1 MLPVTHRIITSH
13 AAAAAAAAATAI
25 VLFTTFA
32 GPRAA
37 HAQTTRPTA
46 ATTVP
51 ATNPAE
57 VEAEIDALLK
67 QLASDDW
74 PVRMAAQNRLAAL
87 GELAEARLKRA
98 AGESDDAEV
107 RARSEAALHQID
119 ENRMSGPTLITMSVF
134 NVNPQIVFGEI
145 GRQVGTEFKPQN
157 PSLWSPQMPAVTLDV
172 RREPLWDVIRRV
184 REQCG
189 LDVEP
194 GPGGWTV
201 VQIPPGQDKAPTVT
215 SGPFRVRATRIAR
228 SYAVDLTSG
237 GLAQNDFVVHL
248 SLQAEPKLK
257 ISRAAS
263 VAKLEAAE
271 DENQLSLLPGAGPGA
286 GAGAAGGGAPAG
298 GPAVAPLPALALQNA
313 ALVRARAD
321 VGMRQDVFAWPL
333 AARLEYPA
341 EGAGKRIARL
351 TGSAACSVIVRTETI
366 EVPDVLNAANITQQA
381 GGTSLTVRN
390 CRKLGEQY
398 EVLLT
403 VSGDAVAA
411 GPQVFMQ
418 RGPRASNQGMIR
430 LVDGTDREL
439 VQQGMPRISSMNN
452 GRMDL
457 TLKFAAQA
465 PLMVASPLKLT
476 WQVPAEVREVDVPF
490 EFIDL
495 PLP

>member
-1 MLPVTHRIITSH
+1 MLLVRRQIIPSH
-13 AAAAAAAAATAI
+13 AAAAVVLFTACAVPGAAHAQASRPAAAAT
-25 VLFTTFA
+25 
-32 GPRAA
+32 
-37 HAQTTRPTA
+37 TA
-46 ATTVP
+46 P

-57 VEAEIDALLK
+57 LEAEIDALLK

-87 GELAEARLKRA
+87 GELAEARLKGA
-98 AGESDDAEV
+98 AVESDDAEV
-107 RARSEAALHQID
+107 RARSEAALHQIA
-119 ENRMSGPTLITMSVF
+119 ENRMSGPTLITMNVF
-134 NVNPQIVFGEI
+134 NVNPQIVFAEI

-157 PSLWSPQMPAVTLDV
+157 PSLWTPQMPPVTLDV
-172 RREPLWDVIRRV
+172 RREPLWEVIRRV

-194 GPGGWTV
+194 GPTGWTV

-215 SGPFRVRATRIAR
+215 SGAFRVRATRIAR
-228 SYAVDLTSG
+228 SYAVDLKSG

-248 SLQAEPKLK
+248 SLEAEPKLK
-257 ISRAAS
+257 ISGAAS

-286 GAGAAGGGAPAG
+286 AAGVAPAG
-298 GPAVAPLPALALQNA
+298 APLPALAMQNA

-321 VGMRQDVFAWPL
+321 MGMRQDVYAWPL

-341 EGAGKRIARL
+341 QGAGKRIARL
-351 TGSAACSVIVRTETI
+351 KGSAACSVIVRMETI
-366 EVPDVLNAANITQQA
+366 EVPDLLNAANVTEQA
-381 GGTSLTVRN
+381 GGTSLTVRS
-390 CRKLGEQY
+390 CRKIGEQY

-418 RGPRASNQGMIR
+418 RAPRASNQGMIR
-430 LVDGTDREL
+430 LIEGSGREL

-457 TLKFAAQA
+457 TIKFAAQG